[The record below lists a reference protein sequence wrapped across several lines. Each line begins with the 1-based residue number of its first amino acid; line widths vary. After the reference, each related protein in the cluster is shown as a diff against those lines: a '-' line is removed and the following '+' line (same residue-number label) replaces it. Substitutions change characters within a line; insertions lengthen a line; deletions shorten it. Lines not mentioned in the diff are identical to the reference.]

1 MTRYLSD
8 FSTLPGCNI
17 DCVTP
22 DKEADK
28 VHETTK
34 HLQTIKYVAIH
45 VPHVKQE
52 PLYSNY
58 ACYYRSCSDAY
69 TKVDRIMLTGAI
81 KLSDGLEQ
89 IQSKSTYSRAPISR
103 KDQSETN

>member
-22 DKEADK
+22 DKDVDK
-28 VHETTK
+28 VHKTTK
-34 HLQTIKYVAIH
+34 QLQKIKYATIH

-58 ACYYRSCSDAY
+58 ACYYRSCSDSH
-69 TKVDRIMLTGAI
+69 TKVNRIMLTGAI
-81 KLSDGLEQ
+81 KLSDSPEQ
-89 IQSKSTYSRAPISR
+89 IQNKPTYSRTPIF
-103 KDQSETN
+103 